1 MHCPTC
7 QDAAIRNQ
15 VAHQLVSLTNRQED
29 TVKAD
34 LFMADQEA
42 NRSVSFLQMHAAA
55 ERSALRG
62 DAMRYLQRRAKE
74 LHSDVLTSF
83 VQRAA
88 ENPFAME

>member
-7 QDAAIRNQ
+7 QDAAIRNL

-42 NRSVSFLQMHAAA
+42 NRDI
-55 ERSALRG
+55 R
-62 DAMRYLQRRAKE
+62 
-74 LHSDVLTSF
+74 
-83 VQRAA
+83 
-88 ENPFAME
+88 